1 MYKYILKRLLMML
14 PVLIGVILIIFT
26 LMYITPGDPASILLG
41 EQARPEALAA
51 LREEMGLND
60 PFFVQFVN
68 YVGRVLQLDLGT
80 SYVTKR
86 PVFLEIYDRFYSTM
100 LLAGLSSILSVII
113 GIPMG
118 ILCAIKQ
125 NKFFD
130 SITQVLG
137 LIALSMPNFW
147 LGLMLMLI
155 FSVNLG
161 WLPAT
166 GFSTPMHWILPTMT
180 IGLSS
185 AGVIMRF
192 TRSSMLEVI
201 RQDYMRTARAKGQK
215 ESVIIMKHAL
225 KNTLIPVITI
235 VGLTFGGLLGGA
247 ILTETVFAISGLGN
261 YMVQS
266 IRSRD
271 MPIIQG
277 GVLMM
282 AIVFSFV
289 NLLVDILY
297 SYIDPR
303 IRSQYK

>member
-1 MYKYILKRLLMML
+1 ML
-14 PVLIGVILIIFT
+14 PVLIGVILIIFI

-41 EQARPEALAA
+41 EQAMPEAITT
-51 LREEMGLND
+51 LRQEMGLD
-60 PFFVQFVN
+60 EPFLIQFFN
-68 YVGRVLQLDLGT
+68 YIGRIIRLDFGT

-86 PVFLEIYDRFYSTM
+86 PVIIEIYDRFFSTM
-100 LLAGLSSILSVII
+100 LLAGLSSILSVLI
-113 GIPMG
+113 GIPLG
-118 ILCAIKQ
+118 ILCAMKQ

-130 SITQVLG
+130 SVTQVLG
-137 LIALSMPNFW
+137 LVFLSMPNFW
-147 LGLMLMLI
+147 LGLMLILV
-155 FSVNLG
+155 FSVNLS
-161 WLPAT
+161 WLPVT
-166 GFSTPMHWILPTMT
+166 GFHTPLHWILPSLT

-185 AGVIMRF
+185 AGVLMRF

-215 ESVIIMKHAL
+215 ESVIIIKHAL
-225 KNTLIPVITI
+225 KNTLIPVVTI
-235 VGLTFGGLLGGA
+235 VGLSFGGLLGGA
-247 ILTETVFAISGLGN
+247 VLTETVFAIPGLGN

-271 MPIIQG
+271 VPIIQG

>member
-1 MYKYILKRLLMML
+1 ML
-14 PVLIGVILIIFT
+14 PVLVGVILIIFT

-60 PFFVQFVN
+60 PFLLQFVK
-68 YVGRVLQLDLGT
+68 YIARVVQLDLGT

-86 PVFLEIYDRFYSTM
+86 PVFIEIYDRFYSTM
-100 LLAGLSSILSVII
+100 MLAGLSSILSVLV
-113 GIPMG
+113 GIPLG
-118 ILCAIKQ
+118 ILCAMKQ

-137 LIALSMPNFW
+137 LIFLSMPNFW
-147 LGLMLMLI
+147 LGLMLILI

-161 WLPAT
+161 WLPVT
-166 GFSTPMHWILPTMT
+166 GFHTPLHWILPSLT

-215 ESVIIMKHAL
+215 ESTIIMKHAL
-225 KNTLIPVITI
+225 KNTLIPVVTI
-235 VGLTFGGLLGGA
+235 VGLSFGGLLGGA
-247 ILTETVFAISGLGN
+247 VLTETVFAIPGLGN

-271 MPIIQG
+271 VPIIQG

>member
-1 MYKYILKRLLMML
+1 MML

-51 LREEMGLND
+51 LRLEMGLDD
-60 PFFVQFVN
+60 PFLVQFVN
-68 YVGRVLQLDLGT
+68 YIARVAQLDFGT

-86 PVFLEIYDRFYSTM
+86 PVFIEIYDRFYSTM
-100 LLAGLSSILSVII
+100 MLAGLSSILSVII

-118 ILCAIKQ
+118 ILCAMKQ

-147 LGLMLMLI
+147 LGLMLMLV

-166 GFSTPMHWILPTMT
+166 GFNTPLHWILPSLT

-185 AGVIMRF
+185 AGVLMRF

-215 ESVIIMKHAL
+215 ESVIIIKHAL
-225 KNTLIPVITI
+225 KNTLIPVVTI
-235 VGLTFGGLLGGA
+235 VGLSFGGLLGGA
-247 ILTETVFAISGLGN
+247 VLTETVFAIPGLGN

-271 MPIIQG
+271 VPIIQG